1 MMIQYKNVIPHPIR
15 EGFKGASDVWLN
27 DKVNL
32 SKGKKYLISA
42 PSGRGK
48 STFLHILYGLRKDFD
63 GDVQVGA
70 QLIRDNSIGD
80 WTRLRQ
86 EVFSIVFQNLRL
98 FPQLTGLENILVKN
112 DLTKTRSQEEIEK
125 MATQLGVFDILNQKA
140 GTMSYGQRQ
149 RIAIIRALCQPFSFL
164 LLDEPFSH
172 LDEENIKIAC
182 QLIKQVVAEN
192 QASILLVS
200 LGDDY
205 YLNCEE
211 RLSL

>member
-1 MMIQYKNVIPHPIR
+1 MIIQLKNVIPHPIR
-15 EGFKGASDVWLN
+15 EGFKDASDVWLN
-27 DKVNL
+27 DKVTL

-42 PSGRGK
+42 PSGKGK

-63 GDVQVGA
+63 GDIRIGE
-70 QLIRDNSIGD
+70 QLIGDNSIDD

-86 EVFSIVFQNLRL
+86 EEFSIVFQNLRL

-112 DLTKTRSQEEIEK
+112 DLTQKRSQQEIEK
-125 MATQLGVFDILNQKA
+125 MATRLGVLDILSQKA
-140 GTMSYGQRQ
+140 ETMSYGQRQ

-172 LDEENIKIAC
+172 LDDENIKAAC
-182 QLIKQVVAEN
+182 ELIKEVVAEN

-200 LGDDY
+200 LGNDY

>member
-1 MMIQYKNVIPHPIR
+1 
-15 EGFKGASDVWLN
+15 
-27 DKVNL
+27 
-32 SKGKKYLISA
+32 
-42 PSGRGK
+42 
-48 STFLHILYGLRKDFD
+48 
-63 GDVQVGA
+63 
-70 QLIRDNSIGD
+70 LIRDNSIGD

-86 EVFSIVFQNLRL
+86 ETFSIVFQNLRL

-112 DLTKTRSQEEIEK
+112 DLTKTRSQQEIEK
-125 MATQLGVFDILNQKA
+125 MAIQLGVFDILNQKA

-172 LDEENIKIAC
+172 LDDENIKIAC
-182 QLIKQVVAEN
+182 QLIEQVVAEN